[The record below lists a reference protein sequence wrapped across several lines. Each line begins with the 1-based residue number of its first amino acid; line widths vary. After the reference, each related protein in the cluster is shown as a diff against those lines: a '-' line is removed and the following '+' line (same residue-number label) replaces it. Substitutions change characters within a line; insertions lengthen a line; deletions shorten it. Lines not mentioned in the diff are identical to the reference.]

1 MMALSMRRRT
11 WSGLSVSLAA
21 GLLAAIAA
29 APPARSASEVLMVV
43 LDEAKL
49 VKLPDRLATLVI
61 GNPLIADAALQAGGY
76 IVLTGKSYGST
87 NLMALDRSGKVLVEK
102 TILVRAPGDTVV
114 VYRGIERQ
122 TYSCTP
128 ECDHRIMLGDSA
140 AAFTAT
146 LDQTGKRNTQALAAG
161 R

>member
-21 GLLAAIAA
+21 ALLAVTAA
-29 APPARSASEVLMVV
+29 ATPARSDSEVLTVV

-61 GNPLIADAALQAGGY
+61 GNPLIADAALQAGGN
-76 IVLTGKSYGST
+76 IVLTGKGYGST
-87 NLMALDRSGKVLVEK
+87 NLMALDRTGKVLMEK
-102 TILVRAPGDTVV
+102 TILVRAPGNTVV
-114 VYRGIERQ
+114 VYRGVERQ

-128 ECDHRIMLGDSA
+128 NCDQRIMLGDSA
-140 AAFTAT
+140 ADFTAT
-146 LDQTGKRNTQALAAG
+146 LSQISERNTKAQAAG

>member
-1 MMALSMRRRT
+1 MMALGMRRRT
-11 WSGLSVSLAA
+11 WSCLSVSLAA
-21 GLLAAIAA
+21 GLLAMTAA
-29 APPARSASEVLMVV
+29 ATPARSAPEVLMVV

-61 GNPLIADAALQAGGY
+61 GNPLIADAALQAGGNV
-76 IVLTGKSYGST
+76 VLTGKGYGST
-87 NLMALDRSGKVLVEK
+87 NLMALDRTGKVLMEK
-102 TILVRAPGDTVV
+102 TILVRAPGNTVV

-128 ECDHRIMLGDSA
+128 NCDRRIMLGDSA
-140 AAFTAT
+140 ADFTAT
-146 LDQTGKRNTQALAAG
+146 LGQIGERNTKAQAAG